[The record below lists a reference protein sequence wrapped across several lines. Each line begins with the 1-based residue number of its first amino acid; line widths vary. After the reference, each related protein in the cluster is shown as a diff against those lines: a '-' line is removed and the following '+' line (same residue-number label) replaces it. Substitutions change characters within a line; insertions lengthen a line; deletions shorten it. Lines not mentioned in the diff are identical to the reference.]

1 MGMGP
6 PLAGLTVPAVLLLLE
21 AGESH
26 GYALRD
32 ELEASGLIQDVDFGN
47 LYRTLRRLEVAGWVT
62 SRWEQE
68 GEGVGRRVYALTPDG
83 RRALDQ
89 FAGSLAAMQRTL
101 DVFLARYRDRTSA
114 REGDEQA

>member
-21 AGESH
+21 AGENH

-32 ELEASGLIQDVDFGN
+32 ELEASGLIEDVDFGN

-62 SRWEQE
+62 SRWEQD
-68 GEGVGRRVYALTPDG
+68 GEGVGRRVYALTSDG

-89 FAGSLAAMQRTL
+89 FAESLASMRRTL
-101 DVFLARYRDRTSA
+101 DVFLARWRERTS
-114 REGDEQA
+114 EKKGDDQT